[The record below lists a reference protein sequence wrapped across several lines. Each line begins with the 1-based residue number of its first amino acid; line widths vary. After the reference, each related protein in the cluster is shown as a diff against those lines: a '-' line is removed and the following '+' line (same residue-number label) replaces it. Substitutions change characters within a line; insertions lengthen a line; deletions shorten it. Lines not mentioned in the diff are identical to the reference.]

1 MKTRFFSRITLFL
14 LTNLAVVF
22 TIGVITRVLGLD
34 VALARR
40 GLDYGALLA
49 FSAVVGFSGSI
60 ISLLLSKVMAKWS
73 TGAEVITNP
82 RTQDELWLL
91 QTVERLAQKAG
102 IQMPEV
108 AIYDS
113 PEVNAFATGPT
124 RNSALVAVSSGLLRN
139 MSQTEVEAVLAHEVA
154 HAANGDM
161 ITMTLL
167 QGVLNT
173 FVVFLS
179 RVGGYAVDAMTSRR
193 DDEER
198 SSGGIGSFVVTIVL
212 QLLLGVVASMIVSAY
227 SRRREYRADH
237 GAAELVG
244 PAAMIAALAR
254 LKRQEDGPTVL
265 PDSMRAFGIRSAR
278 TKGFLDLFRSHPH
291 LDDRIEALRGF
302 RAEA

>member
-1 MKTRFFSRITLFL
+1 MKTRFISRITLFVA
-14 LTNLAVVF
+14 TNLAVVL
-22 TIGVITRVLGLD
+22 TIGVLLRVFGID
-34 VALARR
+34 ATLARR

-49 FSAVVGFSGSI
+49 FSAVVGFAGST

-73 TGAEVITNP
+73 TGAEVIATP
-82 RTQDELWLL
+82 RTQEELWLL

-102 IQMPEV
+102 IRMPEV

-124 RNSALVAVSSGLLRN
+124 RNSALVAVSSGLLRG
-139 MSQTEVEAVLAHEVA
+139 MSPTEVEAVLAHEVA

-179 RVGGYAVDAMTSRR
+179 RVGGYAIDAMTSRR
-193 DDEER
+193 DGEER
-198 SSGGIGSFVVTIVL
+198 SSGGSFVVTIVL

-237 GAAELVG
+237 GAAEMVG

-254 LKRQEDGPTVL
+254 LKRQENGPTAL
-265 PDSMRAFGIRSAR
+265 PESMRAFGIRSAR
-278 TKGFLDLFRSHPH
+278 TQGLLELFRSHPH
-291 LDDRIEALRGF
+291 LDDRIEALRAF
-302 RAEA
+302 RAAA